1 MKIKLLA
8 WVTSSWQPRLPGA
21 CEGGFGTTARALG
34 LHRWGFAQVC
44 AQREDYSNSINVTG
58 LMDNGAEGGALKG
71 LMTSV
76 GRVEFYWKS
85 SQFSKS
91 RAGKIRVAPNR

>member
-58 LMDNGAEGGALKG
+58 LMDNGTVVG
-71 LMTSV
+71 LQWDCSGTVV
-76 GRVEFYWKS
+76 GL
-85 SQFSKS
+85 
-91 RAGKIRVAPNR
+91 